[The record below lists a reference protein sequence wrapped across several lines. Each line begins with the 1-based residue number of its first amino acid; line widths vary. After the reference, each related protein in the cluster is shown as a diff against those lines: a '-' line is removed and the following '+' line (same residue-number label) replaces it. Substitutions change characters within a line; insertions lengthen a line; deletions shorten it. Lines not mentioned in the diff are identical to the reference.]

1 MTKHQAWII
10 SENAAGMYNQA
21 VGLANAMRLSY
32 QKIYIRLRKPWDY
45 FPSGFY
51 PLPQFAIHN
60 LQDMLPSQCPKIVI
74 TSGKRSVYASL
85 MLKSKLGKKVT
96 TIHIQDPKINPKH
109 FDFVIAPQHDSI
121 QGSNVYKTQFAVNH
135 INASLLSEA
144 AAEFPDDFSTY
155 QRPLIMVVLG
165 GTNRHFHF
173 DNDSI
178 SHMNNQIEDVCQSM
192 NANAIVLFSR
202 RTPPSIKNLCFN
214 SFNSDPLITVWDES
228 KPNPYLALLSR
239 CDYVFLTCD
248 SYSMI
253 SEALSAQKK
262 TYIYKLPPKKAK
274 SRLQSFI
281 QNSLNKNLI
290 STIQYPLP
298 HYEQNPCSE
307 TQKIA
312 NALLSK
318 LS

>member
-10 SENAAGMYNQA
+10 TENAAGMYNQA
-21 VGLANAMRLSY
+21 KGLAEAMQLPY
-32 QKIYIRLRKPWDY
+32 QQIYTTLRKPWDY

-51 PLPQFAIHN
+51 PLPQLAIRN
-60 LQDMLPSQCPKIVI
+60 LETMLPSQCPKIVI

-85 MLKSKLGKKVT
+85 MLKSKLGKNVT
-96 TIHIQDPKINPKH
+96 TIHIQDPKISPEH
-109 FDFVIAPQHDSI
+109 FDFVIAPQHDPI

-135 INASLLSEA
+135 INQSLITHAAS
-144 AAEFPDDFSTY
+144 EFPDDFSSY

-178 SHMNNQIEDVCQSM
+178 SQMNNQIKNVCHSM

-202 RTPPSIKNLCFN
+202 RTPSAIKKLCVS
-214 SFNSDPLITVWDES
+214 SFSSDPLITVWDES
-228 KPNPYLALLSR
+228 KPNPYLALLNR

-253 SEALSAQKK
+253 SEAASAQKR
-262 TYIYKLPPKKAK
+262 TYIYRLPSKKSN

-281 QNSLNKNLI
+281 QNSLDQNLI

-298 HYEQNPCSE
+298 DLPQTHYSE
-307 TQKIA
+307 TDKIA
-312 NALLSK
+312 QILLTK
-318 LS
+318 LT